1 MLVHLLILGHVF
13 SEQARTS
20 SKLEIPTVDAL
31 ATETMLRISDF
42 WDYISIRDPNLYALT
57 WRKPITKPIFTTIRS
72 LINDTCHDFS

>member
-42 WDYISIRDPNLYALT
+42 WDYISIRDPNLYANNET
-57 WRKPITKPIFTTIRS
+57 NIHDHSKPDQRYLS
-72 LINDTCHDFS
+72 